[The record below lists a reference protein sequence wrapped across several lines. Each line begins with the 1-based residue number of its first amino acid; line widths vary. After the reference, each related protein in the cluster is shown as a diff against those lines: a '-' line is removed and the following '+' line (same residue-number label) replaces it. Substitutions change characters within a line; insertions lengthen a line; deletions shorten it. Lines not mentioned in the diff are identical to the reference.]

1 MVKHTQNNSS
11 ANTDL
16 FDHFMGLELK
26 GLKIFE
32 VSLVSIIQK
41 RIGTF
46 MWKTN

>member
-32 VSLVSIIQK
+32 VNLVSIIQK

-46 MWKTN
+46 IWKTN